1 MRFGLQRPG
10 EYLLAVSAQ
19 GRPIGGSLHEPKI
32 LHVSSEADTMNPLAQ
47 ARQVAELLGGDFLE
61 HGGGHVVPVEAEE
74 LAKWMKLTRAPA

>member
-1 MRFGLQRPG
+1 MSWRT
-10 EYLLAVSAQ
+10 Q
-19 GRPIGGSLHEPKI
+19 GF
-32 LHVSSEADTMNPLAQ
+32 ADRDAIARIPSWLNPLAQ